1 MSQKAKMAWSSKP
14 KFDIDC
20 SELVKAVDCDTNVAT
35 GAQNRKIGEETRER
49 NWKRS
54 LILKIKKSFI
64 SKKSFRSR
72 NLQIKHSLVRA
83 LRQKKSQRRT
93 KQIKVFL
100 KSSRVRRRLVA

>member
-1 MSQKAKMAWSSKP
+1 MAWSSKP

-54 LILKIKKSFI
+54 LILKIKKSF
-64 SKKSFRSR
+64 RSR
-72 NLQIKHSLVRA
+72 NLQIKHSLERA

-93 KQIKVFL
+93 
-100 KSSRVRRRLVA
+100 